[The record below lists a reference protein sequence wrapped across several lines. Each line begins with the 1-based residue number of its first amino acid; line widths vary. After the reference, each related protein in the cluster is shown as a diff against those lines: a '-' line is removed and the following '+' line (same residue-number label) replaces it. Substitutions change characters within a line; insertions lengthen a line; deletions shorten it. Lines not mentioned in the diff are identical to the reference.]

1 MATAVVAGRVDEAV
15 KNKVDALL
23 RIAGTSASELI
34 GRLWEHVA
42 ETEEIPAFASQG
54 QTEVQTDN
62 LDDFLSFV
70 DSLPPA
76 PAWLKDMDRDAMRDM
91 IANRYV

>member
-42 ETEEIPAFASQG
+42 ETEEIPAFASQ
-54 QTEVQTDN
+54 E
-62 LDDFLSFV
+62 
-70 DSLPPA
+70 
-76 PAWLKDMDRDAMRDM
+76 
-91 IANRYV
+91 